1 MCGFAL
7 IEFSPWEL
15 PQATGSVFMKK
26 KLLKIIKSPI
36 FVIIVFLTA
45 MLSVSLTYSVDH
57 ETENDSGNKI
67 IIAAVDAASDV
78 IYSELAT
85 CRITT
90 VSTTLTTTVTTTT
103 TTSLYEVCPPTVYA
117 GTSPNSSFYQDRMAV
132 AGDSLA
138 LGFNY
143 YGFIPDMHNIATES
157 VSMWNLDYF
166 TFNYGNGDIGMVD
179 AVDYIR
185 PRLLYM
191 SVGMNDINTGS
202 SESYVQRYREV
213 IEQIRHRVPD
223 INIVVA
229 AITPV
234 CSYCDVIRNDIVRD
248 YNAALKQMV
257 IDMDSPKIVFFDAYS
272 VVCDE
277 NLDLRDDYT
286 SGDGIHIYIPCY
298 NDILTALFDYLDSI
312 DFRKEMGG

>member
-1 MCGFAL
+1 ML
-7 IEFSPWEL
+7 
-15 PQATGSVFMKK
+15 
-26 KLLKIIKSPI
+26 KSPFFATLLFI
-36 FVIIVFLTA
+36 LVYMSVIAAAALYHDEAAQNGSKLTISA
-45 MLSVSLTYSVDH
+45 VDSVSKVVL
-57 ETENDSGNKI
+57 ENFTS
-67 IIAAVDAASDV
+67 S
-78 IYSELAT
+78 
-85 CRITT
+85 RITT
-90 VSTTLTTTVTTTT
+90 VTTATTTT
-103 TTSLYEVCPPTVYA
+103 TTVTETTTTSPYEVCTPTVYA
-117 GTSPNSSFYQDRMAV
+117 GTSPNSSFYQERMAV

-191 SVGMNDINTGS
+191 SVGMNDVNMNSPEAYI
-202 SESYVQRYREV
+202 QRYSDV
-213 IEQIRHRVPD
+213 INQIRQRVPD

-234 CSYCDVIRNDIVRD
+234 CSYCNVIRNDLVRE
-248 YNAALKQMV
+248 YNSALKQMV
-257 IDMDSPKIVFFDAYS
+257 DDMNTPKIVFFDAYS
-272 VVCDE
+272 AVCDE

>member
-1 MCGFAL
+1 MEIPTSNRKCIL
-7 IEFSPWEL
+7 
-15 PQATGSVFMKK
+15 MKN
-26 KLLKIIKSPI
+26 KLLKLLKSPI
-36 FVIIVFLTA
+36 FSAILLVFAIL
-45 MLSVSLTYSVDH
+45 SLTFTAFIYHNKEKADI
-57 ETENDSGNKI
+57 GNI
-67 IIAAVDAASDV
+67 HIASAVDAASD
-78 IYSELAT
+78 IICNELT
-85 CRITT
+85 SCRITT
-90 VSTTLTTTVTTTT
+90 VSTTTTTTVTTTT
-103 TTSLYEVCPPTVYA
+103 TTSLYEVCTPTVYA
-117 GTSPNSSFYQDRMAV
+117 GTSPNSSFYQERMAV
-132 AGDSLA
+132 AGDSLGF
-138 LGFNY
+138 GFNY

-166 TFNYGNGDIGMVD
+166 TFNYGYGDIGMVD

-191 SVGMNDINTGS
+191 TVGMNDVNMNSPET
-202 SESYVQRYREV
+202 YVQRYREV
-213 IEQIRHRVPD
+213 IEQIRQRVPD

-234 CSYCDVIRNDIVRD
+234 CSYCNFIRNDIVRD

-257 IDMDSPKIVFFDAYS
+257 EDISSPKVVFFDTYS

>member
-1 MCGFAL
+1 MSFLRG
-7 IEFSPWEL
+7 
-15 PQATGSVFMKK
+15 GSHKLQEVYFMKK
-26 KLLKIIKSPI
+26 KFLKMLNSPI
-36 FVIIVFLTA
+36 TVILLLFSVLLCISMTSSLYNDRGEDKGSKLIV
-45 MLSVSLTYSVDH
+45 S
-57 ETENDSGNKI
+57 
-67 IIAAVDAASDV
+67 AVDAASEIISD
-78 IYSELAT
+78 ELT
-85 CRITT
+85 ECRITT
-90 VSTTLTTTVTTTT
+90 VTTTTVTTTT
-103 TTSLYEVCPPTVYA
+103 TTFTTSPFEVCAPTVYA
-117 GTSPNSSFYQDRMAV
+117 GTSPNSSFYQDRLAV

-138 LGFNY
+138 LGFDY
-143 YGFIPDMHNIATES
+143 YGFIPDIHNIATES

-166 TFNYGNGDIGMVD
+166 TFNYGFGDIGMID

-191 SVGMNDINTGS
+191 SVGMNDVNMNS
-202 SESYVQRYREV
+202 PESFVRRYHDV
-213 IEQIRHRVPD
+213 IDQIRQRVPD

-234 CSYCDVIRNDIVRD
+234 CSYCDVIRNDIVRE

-257 IDMDSPKIVFFDAYS
+257 DDIDSPKIVFFDAYS

-298 NDILTALFDYLDSI
+298 NDILTALFDFLDTK
-312 DFRKEMGG
+312 DFRTQMGG

>member
-1 MCGFAL
+1 
-7 IEFSPWEL
+7 
-15 PQATGSVFMKK
+15 MKN
-26 KLLKIIKSPI
+26 KLLKLLKSPLFAI
-36 FVIIVFLTA
+36 LLFILVYISVIAAAALYHDGSAQNSSKPIISAVD
-45 MLSVSLTYSVDH
+45 SVSKVVLEKFTNFRV
-57 ETENDSGNKI
+57 
-67 IIAAVDAASDV
+67 
-78 IYSELAT
+78 
-85 CRITT
+85 TT
-90 VSTTLTTTVTTTT
+90 VTTTTTTTTVTTTT
-103 TTSLYEVCPPTVYA
+103 TTSLFEVCTPTVYA
-117 GTSPNSSFYQDRMAV
+117 GTSPNSAFYQERMAV

-138 LGFNY
+138 YGFNY

-166 TFNYGNGDIGMVD
+166 TFNYGYGDIGMVD

-191 SVGMNDINTGS
+191 SMGMNDVNMS
-202 SESYVQRYREV
+202 SPETYVQRYREV
-213 IEQIRHRVPD
+213 IEQIRQRVPD

-234 CSYCDVIRNDIVRD
+234 CSYSNFIRNDIVRD
-248 YNAALKQMV
+248 YNTALKQMV
-257 IDMDSPKIVFFDAYS
+257 EDMNSPKIVFFDAYS

-277 NLDLRDDYT
+277 NLDLRDEYT